1 MYIAFYKSS
10 WCSGCKVL
18 DEMLKNTTLPYP
30 LITIDIDKNPELAAQ
45 RFATEIP
52 TLMLI
57 YGDTVVARRSGS
69 FSELDLKLFL
79 DEGRSFNE
87 TN

>member
-18 DEMLKNTTLPYP
+18 DGTLKSTTLPYP
-30 LITIDIDKNPELAAQ
+30 LITTDIDKNPELAAP
-45 RFATEIP
+45 RFAPEIP

-69 FSELDLKLFL
+69 FTDLDLKMFL
-79 DEGRSFNE
+79 DEGRMFNE
-87 TN
+87 TC